1 MYKIDIKDENN
12 IETMPWCL
20 IRGTEHIDR
29 DTSMTYDEI
38 KKGLAEYTKRITI
51 LEGYL

>member
-1 MYKIDIKDENN
+1 MNKIAIKYENN

-29 DTSMTYDEI
+29 DTGMTYDEI
-38 KKGLAEYTKRITI
+38 KKGLAEYTKRVAI